1 MNKVLDAAIWRV
13 TLAVGTKW
21 CVLLFAA
28 LPLISLPA
36 ALATLDPVII
46 VQWVAATFLQL
57 VLLPLLMV
65 GQNMQTR
72 LAEDHARQAEAER
85 AHHAEA
91 LELLI
96 RETHDI
102 VKDEAAALHTK
113 IQEKQ

>member
-1 MNKVLDAAIWRV
+1 MKLLDAAIWRV

-36 ALATLDPVII
+36 ALSTLDPVII

-65 GQNMQTR
+65 GQNMQTK
-72 LAEDHARQAEAER
+72 LAEEHAAQAEAER
-85 AHHAEA
+85 TKNAAV

-96 RETHDI
+96 RETHEI
-102 VKDEAAALHTK
+102 VKDEAAGLHDK
-113 IQEKQ
+113 IQEKL